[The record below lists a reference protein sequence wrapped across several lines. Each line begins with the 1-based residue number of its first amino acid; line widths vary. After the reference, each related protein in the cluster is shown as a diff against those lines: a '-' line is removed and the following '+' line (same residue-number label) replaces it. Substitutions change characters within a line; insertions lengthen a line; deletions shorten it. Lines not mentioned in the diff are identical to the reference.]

1 MRIEFGKK
9 YTEALK
15 KVKATAIN
23 MIYKMDHALIK
34 NTINKPYAFVYILL
48 IMLTLQLPFI
58 TMGYIINMIAATTLL
73 ISILLSY
80 NSANKIVKMK
90 RILVLQNKTWE
101 TVRSIE
107 MKLKKIEMLEEQNN
121 QGALSILNKIKHG
134 GTK

>member
-1 MRIEFGKK
+1 
-9 YTEALK
+9 
-15 KVKATAIN
+15 
-23 MIYKMDHALIK
+23 
-34 NTINKPYAFVYILL
+34 
-48 IMLTLQLPFI
+48 MLTLQLPFI

>member
-1 MRIEFGKK
+1 MKVEFGKK

-15 KVKATAIN
+15 KVKVAIIN
-23 MIYKMDHALIK
+23 LTHKMDRTLID
-34 NTINKPYAFVYILL
+34 NVINKPYTFVYILL
-48 IMLTLQLPFI
+48 IFFVLQLPFI
-58 TMGYIINMIAATTLL
+58 AMGYIVNMIAAITLL
-73 ISILLSY
+73 ISILSIY
-80 NSANKIVKMK
+80 NSANKIAKMK
-90 RILVLQNKTWE
+90 RILVLQTWE

>member
-1 MRIEFGKK
+1 MSIEFGKK

-15 KVKATAIN
+15 KVKAAVIN
-23 MIYKMDHALIK
+23 LIHKMDRTLI
-34 NTINKPYAFVYILL
+34 NNAMNKPYTFVYLLL
-48 IMLTLQLPFI
+48 IFFVLQLPFI
-58 TMGYIINMIAATTLL
+58 AMGYRINMIAATTLL

>member
-1 MRIEFGKK
+1 
-9 YTEALK
+9 
-15 KVKATAIN
+15 
-23 MIYKMDHALIK
+23 
-34 NTINKPYAFVYILL
+34 
-48 IMLTLQLPFI
+48 
-58 TMGYIINMIAATTLL
+58 MGYIINMIAATTLL